1 MINRT
6 DKTIAFYYESLPL
19 FGHSTGAVLMLSVAL
34 HEQGKLK
41 PPETMHDGWWPCSH
55 ARWFTLT
62 GLTRYQQEAA
72 RKRLNKHDFWRE
84 RVWGYPA
91 KNEFRLDIAPLEQAL
106 AKNTRTMEQQDEHTN

>member
-1 MINRT
+1 MINT
-6 DKTIAFYYESLPL
+6 DNMIAFYYQWLPL

-41 PPETMHDGWWPCSH
+41 PSETMYDGWWPCSH
-55 ARWFTLT
+55 ARWFELT
-62 GLTRYQQEAA
+62 GLSRRQQEAA

-106 AKNTRTMEQQDEHTN
+106 AKNTRTMEQQDEHAN